1 LLAYMVALQ
10 VSVFIAAPF
19 FTPYMLGPLRL
30 SYVEYTVLTAAV
42 FAARV
47 AVYPWLGRMVRR
59 FGARSLLCFAGL
71 GVTPLA
77 VLWLVS
83 DAFAYLLV
91 VQVLA
96 GVVWGAYELA
106 TCLLFFETMPR
117 AERLSLLTF
126 FNVANAVALV
136 AGSLLGGA
144 LLGVL
149 GESPNAYAVLFAVSS
164 ALRLACALLL
174 FRLPA
179 VRITVRPLATR
190 TVAVRPG
197 IGAIQRPVLPSAVG
211 RPPSVPG

>member
-1 LLAYMVALQ
+1 MIALQ

-30 SYVEYTVLTAAV
+30 SYVEYTILTAAV
-42 FAARV
+42 FGARV
-47 AVYPWLGRMVRR
+47 AVFPLLGRLAHR
-59 FGARSLLCFAGL
+59 FGARFLLNLGGL
-71 GVTPLA
+71 GVAPLA

-91 VQVLA
+91 LQLLA

-106 TCLLFFETMPR
+106 TMLLFFETMPR
-117 AERLSLLTF
+117 SERLSLLTF

-136 AGSLLGGA
+136 FGSLLGGA

-149 GESPNAYAVLFAVSS
+149 GESPNAYAALFAISS
-164 ALRLACALLL
+164 ALRIASALLL
-174 FRLPA
+174 LRLSGRRVP
-179 VRITVRPLATR
+179 VRPVATR

-197 IGAIQRPVLPSAVG
+197 LGALQRPVLSSALG
-211 RPPSVPG
+211 RRTSVSG